1 MSPTST
7 ETQAG
12 IFKAPLTKSEMR
24 DHVLTVSLVLA
35 RQLHFVFLRPELAMH
50 EKAQAMLLGIG
61 STEGMNNP
69 DVLPGPESSP
79 LSFEHLADM
88 ALARTMDELY
98 DFAYH
103 GALRGNGSD
112 MDSESSPS
120 WISRILVDLSR
131 SSFAS
136 EWHEYSPCHDAIEAL
151 KGVCETAEARMLL
164 ENVQDGD
171 AFMNWYG
178 SEGADGLTF
187 RHMALLSGMSE
198 ASLRTLANPKRNN
211 ALKTISNGRNTYIER
226 EDAKVWLISK
236 GRYVPLANTDFKGAQ
251 FDLAHESIA
260 DVDELQRRLDSRLHF
275 LVGSDEGTTVDTALK
290 SIRAD
295 LVGVRDFDSTCYL
308 NLSVDDLEND
318 GLMRK
323 VAKALQIPGDLLVL
337 KAAHLRAVQQAQ
349 EFQSRFEEAAR
360 QAKPSSH
367 VGSQ

>member
-1 MSPTST
+1 MTHPST

-24 DHVLTVSLVLA
+24 GHVLTVSLVLA
-35 RQLHFVFLRPELAMH
+35 RQLHFVFVRPNLATH
-50 EKAQAMLLGIG
+50 EKAQAMLLGLD
-61 STEGMNNP
+61 STDDMNNP

-79 LSFEHLADM
+79 LSFENLADT
-88 ALARTMDELY
+88 ALAQTMDELY

-171 AFMNWYG
+171 TFMDWYG
-178 SEGADGLTF
+178 SASADGLTF

-211 ALKTISNGRNTYIER
+211 ALKTISNGRNTHIER
-226 EDAKVWLISK
+226 EDAKDWLISK

-251 FDLAHESIA
+251 FDLAQESIA
-260 DVDELQRRLDSRLHF
+260 DLVELQQRLDSRLHF
-275 LVGSDEGTTVDTALK
+275 LVGSDDGITVDSALK

-295 LVGVRDFDSTCYL
+295 LVGVRAFDSTHYL
-308 NLSVDDLEND
+308 NLSVEDMGND
-318 GLMRK
+318 KLLRK

-337 KAAHLRAVQQAQ
+337 KAAHLRTMQQAQ
-349 EFQSRFEEAAR
+349 EFQRQFEEAVRLAPK
-360 QAKPSSH
+360 QD
-367 VGSQ
+367 